1 MSYFKTK
8 YYEQREN
15 IKFMQD
21 NKQESIKK
29 LNELIKDIS
38 IAMMTTID
46 GGVLRSR
53 PMDTQEMDENGVLW
67 FLTGKDSHKDEE
79 IKKDNRV
86 NVSYASNSKSSY
98 VSVSGT
104 GAISNDREKI
114 AELWSPE
121 HKAWFPEGK
130 DDPNIRI
137 LKVNVEQ
144 AEYWDASSNTFVQA
158 AGFLK
163 ALVTGER
170 TEGGE
175 NEKINM

>member
-1 MSYFKTK
+1 
-8 YYEQREN
+8 
-15 IKFMQD
+15 MQD
-21 NKQESIKK
+21 NRQESIKK
-29 LNELIKDIS
+29 LNELIEEIS
-38 IAMMTTID
+38 IAMLTTND

-53 PMDTQEMDENGVLW
+53 PMDTQEIDEDGTMW

-79 IKKDNRV
+79 IKKDSRV

-98 VSVSGT
+98 VSVSGN
-104 GAISNDREKI
+104 GEISNDREKI

-137 LKVNVEQ
+137 LKVKIEQ
-144 AEYWDASSNTFVQA
+144 AEYWDSSSNTFVQA

-170 TEGGE
+170 AEGGE
-175 NEKINM
+175 NEKIKL

>member
-1 MSYFKTK
+1 
-8 YYEQREN
+8 
-15 IKFMQD
+15 MQD

-29 LNELIKDIS
+29 LNELIESIS
-38 IAMMTTID
+38 IAMLTTID

-53 PMDTQEMDENGVLW
+53 PMDTQEVDADGTLW

-79 IKKDNRV
+79 IAKDNRV
-86 NVSYASNSKSSY
+86 GVSYASNSKSTY
-98 VSVSGT
+98 VSISGT

-137 LKVNVEQ
+137 LKVTVEQ

-163 ALVTGER
+163 ALVTGEQADY
-170 TEGGE
+170 GE
-175 NEKINM
+175 NEKINL